1 MGRKISCS
9 SNLNKHIGSCINTL
23 VSRTNS
29 LVGEF
34 FFFFS
39 LEAESISLFAGRAA
53 MSEACERDCTVF
65 AGLVFRAG
73 VASTDGESIACC
85 LAFVNLA
92 VVEDLDGEAVDVWD
106 VETKSALLRG
116 AGGSGIGLETQA
128 AVAAA
133 FLSALTAFKT
143 SSTWPGTLRP
153 RHSSLSRPSGP
164 TRKVLRSMPLTF
176 LPYMI
181 LFLTTPNM

>member
-9 SNLNKHIGSCINTL
+9 SNLNKHIGSCISTL
-23 VSRTNS
+23 VSSTNN

-34 FFFFS
+34 CFFFS
-39 LEAESISLFAGRAA
+39 LDAESISLFAGKAG
-53 MSEACERDCTVF
+53 MSEACERDCTAF
-65 AGLVFRAG
+65 AGLVFLTG
-73 VASTDGESIACC
+73 VATTDIESVASG
-85 LAFVNLA
+85 LAFVDLA
-92 VVEDLDGEAVDVWD
+92 VVEDFDGIAVEVLDAES
-106 VETKSALLRG
+106 KSALLRG
-116 AGGSGIGLETQA
+116 AGGSGMGLETQ

-153 RHSSLSRPSGP
+153 RHSCLSTPSGP
-164 TRKVLRSMPLTF
+164 TKKVLRSMPLTF